1 MSTPNAHLALNER
14 KQWVSFY
21 ISLRRVVINV
31 LSVEQRYETQLSEFL
46 NGHRLDFTYTTI
58 LDFFSQ
64 KMMCCKK
71 KKMFEFIKIT
81 GQRSVRRE
89 EKSSLKER
97 STSHRSRLTD
107 VVCNKAQFS
116 MTLKPISFLMCT
128 FMGTSFVAH
137 WPRNEMVSCI
147 SHFVISLDEGS
158 DSLTL
163 DPSPQEPKINILMPA
178 GLEQCKPHSNCTSN
192 Y

>member
-1 MSTPNAHLALNER
+1 M
-14 KQWVSFY
+14 
-21 ISLRRVVINV
+21 
-31 LSVEQRYETQLSEFL
+31 
-46 NGHRLDFTYTTI
+46 
-58 LDFFSQ
+58 FFIVT
-64 KMMCCKK
+64 KIMCGKK
-71 KKMFEFIKIT
+71 KQVFEFAKLT
-81 GQRSVRRE
+81 GNCLRKE
-89 EKSSLKER
+89 EKSSLKVR

-158 DSLTL
+158 DTLTL
-163 DPSPQEPKINILMPA
+163 YPSPQKPKINILMPA
-178 GLEQCKPHSNCTSN
+178 DLSQCKPHITLLTSSVRL
-192 Y
+192 